1 MKFNKT
7 LFKFTVSEVFWFFI
21 SMSIFGIITLY
32 VLALMFGFPFL
43 SYFLSSKIIT
53 PIIIFFPLFFV
64 FLYNKN
70 GQLVISDFK
79 DLSIVKKEIENKLM
93 KIGFVEYEQ
102 KDGEVRYDRKS
113 MLGRAIGGIFK
124 EYVIV
129 YYDNET
135 ISVNSK
141 RNILTRIQMH
151 LSRMG

>member
-1 MKFNKT
+1 
-7 LFKFTVSEVFWFFI
+7 
-21 SMSIFGIITLY
+21 
-32 VLALMFGFPFL
+32 
-43 SYFLSSKIIT
+43 
-53 PIIIFFPLFFV
+53 
-64 FLYNKN
+64 
-70 GQLVISDFK
+70 
-79 DLSIVKKEIENKLM
+79 M

-102 KDGEVRYDRKS
+102 KDGGVRYDRKS